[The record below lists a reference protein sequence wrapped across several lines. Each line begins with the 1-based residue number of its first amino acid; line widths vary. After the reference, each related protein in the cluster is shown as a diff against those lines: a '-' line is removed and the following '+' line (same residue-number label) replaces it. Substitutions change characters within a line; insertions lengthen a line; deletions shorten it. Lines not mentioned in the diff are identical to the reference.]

1 MAMDSQVVGF
11 TSKDFITARARRCW
25 TLLINIIF
33 VFAMIIVIAVIVWGH
48 PEFVMIVVIM
58 VKLKMMMAIPDS
70 RSRQGCPSSATLDLR
85 TTYEKSEKI
94 AQN

>member
-33 VFAMIIVIAVIVWGH
+33 VFAMIIVIAVIVWGR

-58 VKLKMMMAIPDS
+58 MKLLMAIPDS
-70 RSRQGCPSSATLDLR
+70 RSRQGCPSSANLDLR
-85 TTYEKSEKI
+85 TTYKKSEKI

>member
-33 VFAMIIVIAVIVWGH
+33 VFAMIIVIVVIVWGR
-48 PEFVMIVVIM
+48 PEFVMIVVII
-58 VKLKMMMAIPDS
+58 VNSLHEAS
-70 RSRQGCPSSATLDLR
+70 
-85 TTYEKSEKI
+85 
-94 AQN
+94 